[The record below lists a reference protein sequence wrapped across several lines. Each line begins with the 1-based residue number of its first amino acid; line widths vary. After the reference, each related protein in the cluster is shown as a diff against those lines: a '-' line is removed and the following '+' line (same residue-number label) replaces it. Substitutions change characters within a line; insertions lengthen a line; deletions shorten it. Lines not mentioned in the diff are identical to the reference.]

1 MNSVKRRSVRQ
12 RVWVTGVGC
21 LSALGRGIEETK
33 ACLLSGSDPSR
44 KPTLFSVEGCQGQR
58 VAELA
63 DPELSEVLSRKPESG
78 RWHRVTR
85 MLWGALAEAAEA
97 APKFRPEAAI
107 FGTTSGG
114 MSYGEAFYRALQ
126 AGESSRRY
134 RRMVRE
140 YPPQQAA
147 QTVLLEKGWLLP
159 VRIIS
164 NACASGS
171 NAVGVAWEMV
181 ASGRCQR
188 VVCGGYDALSQLV
201 FCGFDALKA
210 LSPDRC
216 RPFDAARS
224 GLVLGEGAAVLFL
237 ESEEAL
243 ERSGGEALAE
253 VCGYGSFTDN
263 HHLTQPEPG
272 GSGPRAAM
280 RAALARAGVEGGEV
294 DYVNAHGTATVLN
307 DASEGR
313 ALAEVV
319 PGAWISSTKGLSGH
333 TLGAAGALEAVFS
346 VLALR
351 EGFFPRTVNLREADG
366 AWPLRLV
373 PEGGVPGSVCG
384 PRCVVSN
391 SFGFGGSN
399 ASLVLRRAG

>member
-1 MNSVKRRSVRQ
+1 LNLTEQTRARQ
-12 RVWVTGVGC
+12 RVWVTAVGC

-33 ACLLSGSDPSR
+33 ACLLKGEDPSR
-44 KPTLFSVEGCQGQR
+44 SPTLFSVEGCQGQR
-58 VAELA
+58 AAELA
-63 DPELSEVLSRKPESG
+63 DPEVSEVLTSKPESA

-85 MLWGALAEAAEA
+85 MLWSALKEAALGA
-97 APKFRPEAAI
+97 QDFRPEAAI

-126 AGESSRRY
+126 GGESSRKY

-147 QTVLLEKGWLLP
+147 QTVLLEKGWPLP

-164 NACASGS
+164 NACASGT
-171 NAVGVAWEMV
+171 NAVGVAWQMV
-181 ASGRCQR
+181 ALGRCQR

-216 RPFDAARS
+216 RPFDAERS
-224 GLVLGEGAAVLFL
+224 GLILGEGAAVLFL
-237 ESEEAL
+237 ESEA
-243 ERSGGEALAE
+243 ALAE
-253 VCGYGSFTDN
+253 SGREPLAEMCGYGSLTDN

-280 RAALARAGVEGGEV
+280 RAALASAGLVAEEV
-294 DYVNAHGTATVLN
+294 DYVNAHGTATALN

-319 PGAWISSTKGLSGH
+319 SGAWISSTKGLSGH

-346 VLALR
+346 VLALQ
-351 EGFFPRTVNLREADG
+351 EGFYPRNVNLRVPDA

-373 PEGGVPGSVCG
+373 PEEGLPSSTAP
-384 PRCVVSN
+384 PRVVVSN

-399 ASLVLRRAG
+399 ASLVLRRV